1 MPGAGEWTQVIFEVI
16 LELNDFFFHYQSCSK
31 KKKNTSDLM
40 LGI

>member
-16 LELNDFFFHYQSCSK
+16 PELNAFFFHYHIK
-31 KKKNTSDLM
+31 KENTSDLM